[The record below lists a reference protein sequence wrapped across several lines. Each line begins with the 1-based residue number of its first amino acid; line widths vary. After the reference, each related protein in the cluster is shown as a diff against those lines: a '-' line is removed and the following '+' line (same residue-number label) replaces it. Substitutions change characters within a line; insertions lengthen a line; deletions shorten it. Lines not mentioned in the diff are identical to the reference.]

1 MSESHIVE
9 GAAEMRLDQW
19 LLQTWS
25 ALDRRQVRQMIQKG
39 HVQVNAQPAQKAGQY
54 VQPGDSVTVDMP
66 ETALVEKEVKN
77 LFALPLNVV
86 YEDEVMLVVE
96 KPAGM
101 AMYASRDGLNGSL
114 AQQLIDHCPEIAHI
128 GGAEHAGV
136 AMRAEPEI
144 SGLVM
149 AVKDETTYRTLRRA
163 INHQK
168 VETVYSVLVEG
179 RLTGEGVI
187 EQPVGNVK
195 RARVRLNVAREGRP
209 AQTLYRG
216 QRHYKESGKDYSL
229 LEVRPKTSRLH
240 QIRVHLSWYGFPVV
254 GDRVYGSRYQPI
266 LPDRIFLHLSALIF
280 PHPVSG
286 EPTRVESPL
295 PPELHSVLR
304 YMVRPKH

>member
-9 GAAEMRLDQW
+9 GATEIRLDQW

-54 VQPGDSVTVDMP
+54 VQPGDSVTVDLP
-66 ETALVEKEVKN
+66 EMTPVEKGFQD
-77 LFALPLNVV
+77 LYALPLNVA
-86 YEDEVMLVVE
+86 YEDDMVLVVE

-101 AMYASRDGLNGSL
+101 AMYASRDGLTGSL
-114 AQQLIDHCPEIAHI
+114 AQQLTTHCPQIAHI

-136 AMRAEPEI
+136 AMRVEPEI
-144 SGLVM
+144 SGLVI
-149 AVKDETTYRTLRRA
+149 AAKDEATYRVLRRA
-163 INHQK
+163 LNHQK
-168 VETVYSVLVEG
+168 IETVYSVLVEG

-195 RARVRLNVAREGRP
+195 RTRVRLNVAREGRP

-229 LEVRPKTSRLH
+229 LEVRPQTSRLH

-254 GDRVYGSRYQPI
+254 GDRVYGSRYQPL
-266 LPDRIFLHLSALIF
+266 LPDRIFLHLSALVF
-280 PHPVSG
+280 PHPLSG
-286 EPTRVESPL
+286 EPTRVESLL

-304 YMVRPKH
+304 YLVRPKH